1 MKTPLTYEQW
11 VPEFLSRVAGHFNLR
26 GWTLIVDFSDEEKG
40 NSYAEATINSNYQFI
55 TVHVF
60 APAKRDFESGKMNV
74 LVMALVHE
82 LVHVFLD
89 PFHDFA
95 NPHLSETTTPYFMNI
110 LEQQTQ
116 KLTMVILKTLP
127 KNLIPPR

>member
-1 MKTPLTYEQW
+1 MKIPLPYEQW
-11 VPEFLSRVAGHFNLR
+11 VSEFLSRVGSHLNLN
-26 GWTLIVDFSDEEKG
+26 GWAIGVEFPEEGKG
-40 NSYAEATINSNYQFI
+40 NSYAEATINSNYQHVL
-55 TVHVF
+55 VHVYP
-60 APAKRDFESGKMNV
+60 PAKRDFDSGQMKT

-82 LVHVFLD
+82 LVHVFFD
-89 PFHDFA
+89 PFHEFS
-95 NPHLSETTTPYFMNI
+95 NPYLSEITSPFFMNI